1 MRHMT
6 TKKKKVP
13 GMLNVN
19 DPIAALRQIGDAM
32 HLEVLLYLPYVNGW
46 LAKEDDDGFVDMDSV
61 GLAMVLHM
69 VNQCMFVKD
78 KKQYKQ

>member
-46 LAKEDDDGFVDMDSV
+46 LAKEDDDGFVNMYSV

>member
-46 LAKEDDDGFVDMDSV
+46 LSKDEDDGFVNMDSV